1 VASPPPTPRLSPD
14 GKYYWDGQSWQ
25 SVRFEAPRWTTA
37 VSIGLILVPAGIFM
51 FLATT
56 FLFHFSSG
64 QDRMGPVVNYG
75 ALAVVAGTSLLA
87 VVTWRIRSPAAAL
100 KWTAIATPVAWVAAA
115 LVEWVLSFSLGAG

>member
-1 VASPPPTPRLSPD
+1 
-14 GKYYWDGQSWQ
+14 
-25 SVRFEAPRWTTA
+25 
-37 VSIGLILVPAGIFM
+37 M

-87 VVTWRIRSPAAAL
+87 LIAWRIRSPAAAL
-100 KWTAIATPVAWVAAA
+100 KWAAIATPVAWVAAA